1 MCVLLHLLH
10 AMDALSPACSSLVA
24 SLVPACM
31 RLLPS
36 CAPSSLQLRAGR
48 YKSIQDWRADIQLI
62 WDNARKYN
70 GENHPVSSQAAKLE
84 AAVDRR
90 MEDAIEIA
98 KANLSA
104 EARGEPRPRKQNS
117 TKPPRSADLGALL
130 SSQLRS
136 SDSDSMD
143 EPGAVQRVSPSCV
156 GGGAAAAVLC
166 ASWRAC
172 VRTLSSSAPQRSPHA
187 GCSLQ
192 RLSELPANPWLLL
205 FLRAAVS

>member
-1 MCVLLHLLH
+1 MTAVSRCMHVCPHLLH
-10 AMDALSPACSSLVA
+10 AMPCPLHAQAVVSLI
-24 SLVPACM
+24 LACM

-48 YKSIQDWRADIQLI
+48 YNGIQDWRADIQLI

-117 TKPPRSADLGALL
+117 TKPPRSTDLGAML

-143 EPGAVQRVSPSCV
+143 EPAAVQRVSPSC
-156 GGGAAAAVLC
+156 GWWC
-166 ASWRAC
+166 
-172 VRTLSSSAPQRSPHA
+172 SSSLVRFMESMCAYVVFQPQRSPHA

-192 RLSELPANPWLLL
+192 ILSELPAYP
-205 FLRAAVS
+205 